1 MDDTPEITTQRLGLR
16 RLSPRD
22 AGPVTEAV
30 NDPRIYLMLA
40 SVAPAQSKAETLA
53 WFATHDTARQN
64 DTGHIFAVVSKE
76 TGALAGLISANRQRT
91 DDPFNIGY
99 WMTPPFWGKGYCTE
113 AGAGLVGWLENTR
126 AAAAL
131 VSGYFADNPASGK
144 VLRKLGFLPCGRGPM
159 FSKGRGAPADHIMMA
174 RIA

>member
-1 MDDTPEITTQRLGLR
+1 MTETLEIETQRLGLR
-16 RLSPRD
+16 RLAPRD

-40 SVAPAQSKAETLA
+40 SIPPGQSKAETLA
-53 WFATHDTARQN
+53 WFATHDTARQE
-64 DTGHIFAVVSKE
+64 DTGHIFAVVDKAS
-76 TGALAGLISANRQRT
+76 GAFAGLISANRKRT
-91 DDPFNIGY
+91 DDPFNVGY
-99 WMTPPFWGKGYCTE
+99 WMTPDFWGKGYCTE
-113 AGAGLVGWLENTR
+113 AGKGLIAWLENTR

-144 VLRKLGFLPCGRGPM
+144 VLRKLGFLPCGRNRM
-159 FSKGRGAPADHIMMA
+159 FSRGRGGDFDHIMMA